1 MKRVLIIGS
10 GGAGK
15 STLAKALAE
24 RTGLPLI
31 HLDRHYWRPGWTEPP
46 REEWHEHLRALLDG
60 ERWIMDGNYGG
71 TLRLRIPYADT
82 IVFLVFPRRLCI
94 WRVLKRYLMHR
105 NRSRDDMADGCPERL
120 AWAFLVF
127 LWRYPVDGVPRVLEL
142 LEAHPDKELHVLRS
156 DREVRRFLMGV

>member
-1 MKRVLIIGS
+1 VKRVLIIGS

-24 RTGLPLI
+24 RTGLPLV

-46 REEWHEHLRALLDG
+46 REEWHTHLRALLDG

-82 IVFLVFPRRLCI
+82 IVFLVFSRWLCI
-94 WRVLKRYLMHR
+94 WRVLRRYLMHR

-142 LEAHPDKELHVLRS
+142 LEAHPGKELHVLRS